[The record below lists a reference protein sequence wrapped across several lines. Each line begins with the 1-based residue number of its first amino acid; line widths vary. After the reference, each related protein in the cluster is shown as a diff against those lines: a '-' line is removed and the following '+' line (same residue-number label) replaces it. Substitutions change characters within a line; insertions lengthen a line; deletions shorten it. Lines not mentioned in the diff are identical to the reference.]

1 MVATGLPHGSRG
13 RGRAHADRGAYAGE
27 VTPFRPVRTV
37 ADPDGRSWEL
47 YVTRVRLP
55 PWRRQ
60 SGDGVDGPALA
71 AGGRASLALA
81 LVTLPLAL
89 VEEIVLPLAIAL
101 FELPLALVRGAGSRE
116 RRIEAV
122 THWPHRQVYVWTTT
136 PQQVDRVLAEVADG
150 LERGE
155 VRQPRGAQFAGLQE

>member
-1 MVATGLPHGSRG
+1 M
-13 RGRAHADRGAYAGE
+13 
-27 VTPFRPVRTV
+27 TPFRPARTV
-37 ADPDGRSWEL
+37 ADPGGRSWEI

-60 SGDGVDGPALA
+60 AGDGVDVPARVV
-71 AGGRASLALA
+71 GGRAFLVIGPVAL
-81 LVTLPLAL
+81 LLAL
-89 VEEIVLPLAIAL
+89 VEEIVLPLACAL
-101 FELPLALVRGAGSRE
+101 VELPLALVRGAGARE

-136 PQQVDRVLAEVADG
+136 SQQLDRVLAEVAGG

-155 VRQPRGAQFAGLQE
+155 VRQPRGAQFGGLQE

>member
-1 MVATGLPHGSRG
+1 
-13 RGRAHADRGAYAGE
+13 

-60 SGDGVDGPALA
+60 SGDGIDVSELA
-71 AGGRASLALA
+71 AGSRSSLAIGL
-81 LVTLPLAL
+81 LTLPLAL

-122 THWPHRQVYVWTTT
+122 TYWPHRQVYVWTTT
-136 PQQVDRVLAEVADG
+136 SQQVDRVLGEVADG

-155 VRQPRGAQFAGLQE
+155 VEQPRGARFDGLQE